1 MLKVDSMT
9 ENRAGKSAG
18 GGAMRNAD
26 AEDGL
31 EFHVEVNSLLL
42 LRSL

>member
-18 GGAMRNAD
+18 VRYAD